1 VERCDTCRLRLL
13 GAFLPNTPDE
23 IACIQS
29 GKVGEQNISAG
40 GVVLEEGKTAHRF
53 STLLSGWAF
62 RFKTLPDGRRQ
73 ILNFLLP
80 GDLIGV
86 NSRILDVPDCGV
98 EALTDVR
105 LCMFGREHGQDLS
118 RATVNLAVS
127 TTSLIAWQ
135 EHTIHNTLLSVG
147 RRSAS
152 ERVAWLLLHLWRR
165 AEVLNP
171 MRDGALELPVT
182 QAHMADALGLSLVH
196 TNRTL
201 QALRRLELFELSGG
215 WLRQV
220 DEQRLRT
227 LAQDFSGPAERR
239 PLF

>member
-1 VERCDTCRLRLL
+1 M
-13 GAFLPNTPDE
+13 
-23 IACIQS
+23 
-29 GKVGEQNISAG
+29 
-40 GVVLEEGKTAHRF
+40 LEEGKTARRF

-62 RFKTLPDGRRQ
+62 CFKTLLDGRRQ

-80 GDLIGV
+80 GDLVGV
-86 NSRILDVPDCGV
+86 NSRILDAPDCGV
-98 EALTDVR
+98 EALTDLR
-105 LCMFGREHGQDLS
+105 LCVFGREQGQDLFRTMS
-118 RATVNLAVS
+118 ALALNTAV
-127 TTSLIAWQ
+127 LIAWQ
-135 EHTIHNTLLSVG
+135 ERTIDSTLLSVG

-165 AEVLNP
+165 AEALSLI
-171 MRDGALELPVT
+171 RDGALELPVT

-227 LAQDFSGPAERR
+227 LAQDFSAPVERR
-239 PLF
+239 SLF